1 MPRVEFLHT
10 MSVAIMTATFTQ
22 SAPGA
27 WRHRLATPGPT
38 LFLLLGFAILV
49 AISASS
55 ITLVHRARSDA
66 DSVAH
71 TLQVMNAVS
80 QLQVLIRRTE
90 SAERGYLIT
99 GREGFAR
106 FYETSKAQSGPTL
119 DEIATLTADNPEQQ
133 RRVAEA
139 RTLIAERLASY
150 ERSMALRAAG
160 DVEGAFADI
169 RADRTEGAMT
179 RLGTLLVEMKAEE
192 SKLLEERYGASRDST
207 VWLTSV
213 TIAGLGVVLALGALA
228 LTLNRR
234 NISALQSAQR
244 ELEAAN
250 QGLEKRVAERT
261 ADLKEANDEIQSFAY
276 IVSHDLRSPLV
287 NIMGFTSEIEAMRG
301 DLFERLAQLRAKAEE
316 PPETDAQI
324 AADFEEALGFIKTSI
339 TRMDRLIH
347 AILALSREGRKEF
360 MPVDV
365 DVGQLI
371 ASLRDS
377 MTHQLHD
384 AGGEIVIKRLPTI
397 QSDRLALEQIFT
409 NLLDNAFKY
418 RRDEVPLRVEV
429 SAVETPGF
437 VTFIVEDNGRG
448 IDPKDRGRV
457 FELFRRSGRQ
467 DRPGEGIGLAHV
479 RALVRRMGGLISLDS
494 KLGEGST
501 FKVTVPRRLPT
512 ETGKKDH
519 G

>member
-1 MPRVEFLHT
+1 
-10 MSVAIMTATFTQ
+10 MTATLTQ
-22 SAPGA
+22 TAPRPWA
-27 WRHRLATPGPT
+27 HRLATPGPT
-38 LFLLLGFAILV
+38 LLLLLGFAILV

-55 ITLVHRARSDA
+55 ITLIHRARSDA
-66 DSVAH
+66 ESVAH
-71 TLQVMNAVS
+71 TLRVMNALS

-106 FYETSKAQSGPTL
+106 FYEQSKAQTAPTL
-119 DEIATLTADNPEQQ
+119 EQIATLITDNPQQQQ
-133 RRVAEA
+133 RLAEA
-139 RTLIAERLASY
+139 RALIDERLASY
-150 ERSMALRAAG
+150 EQSMALRTAG
-160 DVEGAFADI
+160 DLEGAVADL

-179 RLGTLLVEMKAEE
+179 RLGTLLVEMKAAETE
-192 SKLLEERYGASRDST
+192 LLDERTDASHDST
-207 VWLTSV
+207 VWLTVVSL
-213 TIAGLGVVLALGALA
+213 TGLAVVLALGALA

-234 NISALQSAQR
+234 QIGALQAAQR

-301 DLFERLAQLRAKAEE
+301 DLFERLSRLRAQAGDA
-316 PPETDAQI
+316 PE
-324 AADFEEALGFIKTSI
+324 ADVELASDFDEALGFIKTSI

-360 MPVDV
+360 VPVDV
-365 DVGQLI
+365 DMGQLF
-371 ASLRDS
+371 ANLRDS
-377 MTHQLHD
+377 MTHQLHE
-384 AGGEIVIKRLPTI
+384 AGGEIAIKRLPVI

-418 RRDEVPLRVEV
+418 RRDDVPLRVEV
-429 SAVETPGF
+429 SAVDTPGF
-437 VTFIVEDNGRG
+437 VTFVIQDNGRG

>member
-1 MPRVEFLHT
+1 
-10 MSVAIMTATFTQ
+10 MTATLTQ
-22 SAPGA
+22 PAPRA
-27 WRHRLATPGPT
+27 WRHQFATPGPT
-38 LFLLLGFAILV
+38 LLLLLGFAILV

-55 ITLVHRARSDA
+55 ISLIHRARSDA
-66 DSVAH
+66 ESVAH

-80 QLQVLIRRTE
+80 QLQVLIRRSE
-90 SAERGYLIT
+90 SSERGFLIT

-106 FYETSKAQSGPTL
+106 FFEQSKAQTGPTL
-119 DEIATLTADNPEQQ
+119 EQLATLTADNPEQQ
-133 RRVAEA
+133 QRVAEA
-139 RTLIAERLASY
+139 RDLIAERMASY
-150 ERSMALRAAG
+150 ERSMALRTAG
-160 DVEGAFADI
+160 DLDGAFADL

-192 SKLLEERYGASRDST
+192 NKLLEDRTGASRDST
-207 VWLTSV
+207 VWLTVVSLS
-213 TIAGLGVVLALGALA
+213 GLAVVLALGALA

-234 NISALQSAQR
+234 QIKALQAAHG

-301 DLFERLAQLRAKAEE
+301 DLFDRLAQLRAQAGETPESDAEL
-316 PPETDAQI
+316 

-339 TRMDRLIH
+339 NRMDRLIH

-365 DVGQLI
+365 DMGQLI

-377 MTHQLHD
+377 MTHQLHE
-384 AGGEIVIKRLPTI
+384 AGGEIVIKRLPVI
-397 QSDRLALEQIFT
+397 ESDRLALEQIFT

-418 RRDEVPLRVEV
+418 RRDDVPLRVEV
-429 SAVETPGF
+429 SAVDTPGF
-437 VTFIVEDNGRG
+437 VTFVIADNGRG

>member
-1 MPRVEFLHT
+1 
-10 MSVAIMTATFTQ
+10 
-22 SAPGA
+22 
-27 WRHRLATPGPT
+27 
-38 LFLLLGFAILV
+38 
-49 AISASS
+49 
-55 ITLVHRARSDA
+55 
-66 DSVAH
+66 
-71 TLQVMNAVS
+71 
-80 QLQVLIRRTE
+80 
-90 SAERGYLIT
+90 
-99 GREGFAR
+99 
-106 FYETSKAQSGPTL
+106 
-119 DEIATLTADNPEQQ
+119 
-133 RRVAEA
+133 
-139 RTLIAERLASY
+139 
-150 ERSMALRAAG
+150 
-160 DVEGAFADI
+160 
-169 RADRTEGAMT
+169 MT
-179 RLGTLLVEMKAEE
+179 RLGTLLMEMKAAEN
-192 SKLLEERYGASRDST
+192 SLLEERTSASRDST
-207 VWLTSV
+207 VWLTVVSL
-213 TIAGLGVVLALGALA
+213 AGLAVVLALGALA

-234 NISALQSAQR
+234 QVGALQAAHR

-301 DLFERLAQLRAKAEE
+301 DLFDRLAHLRTQAGE
-316 PPETDAQI
+316 ETDNDAQL

-365 DVGQLI
+365 DMGQLI
-371 ASLRDS
+371 ANLRDS
-377 MTHQLHD
+377 MTHQLHE
-384 AGGEIVIKRLPTI
+384 AGGEIIIKRLPVI

-418 RRDEVPLRVEV
+418 RRDDVPLRIEV
-429 SAVETPGF
+429 SAVDTPGF
-437 VTFIVEDNGRG
+437 VTFIVQDNGRG

>member
-1 MPRVEFLHT
+1 
-10 MSVAIMTATFTQ
+10 MTATLTQ
-22 SAPGA
+22 TAPRPWA
-27 WRHRLATPGPT
+27 HRLATPGPT
-38 LFLLLGFAILV
+38 LLLLLGFAILV

-55 ITLVHRARSDA
+55 ITLIHRARSDA
-66 DSVAH
+66 ESVAH
-71 TLQVMNAVS
+71 TLRVMNAVS

-106 FYETSKAQSGPTL
+106 FYQQSKAQTGPTL
-119 DEIATLTADNPEQQ
+119 EEIATLTADNPEQQ
-133 RRVAEA
+133 QRVAEA

-150 ERSMALRAAG
+150 EQSMALRTAG
-160 DVEGAFADI
+160 DLEGAVADL

-179 RLGTLLVEMKAEE
+179 RLGTLLVEMKAAETE
-192 SKLLEERYGASRDST
+192 LLDERTDASHDST
-207 VWLTSV
+207 VWLTVVSL
-213 TIAGLGVVLALGALA
+213 AGLAVVLALGALA

-234 NISALQSAQR
+234 QIDALKAAQR

-301 DLFERLAQLRAKAEE
+301 DMFERLAQLRAQAGDTPEADAEL
-316 PPETDAQI
+316 

-360 MPVDV
+360 VPVDV
-365 DVGQLI
+365 DMGQLF
-371 ASLRDS
+371 ANLRDS
-377 MTHQLHD
+377 MTHQLHE
-384 AGGEIVIKRLPTI
+384 AGGEIAIKRLPVI

-418 RRDEVPLRVEV
+418 RRDDVPLRVEV
-429 SAVETPGF
+429 SAVDTPGF
-437 VTFIVEDNGRG
+437 VTFVIQDNGRG

>member
-1 MPRVEFLHT
+1 
-10 MSVAIMTATFTQ
+10 MTAT
-22 SAPGA
+22 
-27 WRHRLATPGPT
+27 LATTAGSSPWRRRFATPNPT
-38 LFLLLGFAILV
+38 MLLLLGFAILV

-71 TLQVMNAVS
+71 TLRVMNAVS

-90 SAERGYLIT
+90 SAQRGYLIT
-99 GREGFAR
+99 GGDGFSR
-106 FYETSKAQSGPTL
+106 FYAQSKAQTGPTL
-119 DEIATLTADNPEQQ
+119 EEIATLTSDNPEQQ
-133 RRVAEA
+133 QRVAEA
-139 RTLIAERLASY
+139 RDLIAARFESY

-160 DVEGAFADI
+160 DVEGAFADL

-179 RLGTLLVEMKAEE
+179 RLGALLVEMKADET
-192 SKLLEERYGASRDST
+192 KLLEERAGASRDST
-207 VWLTSV
+207 IWLTV
-213 TIAGLGVVLALGALA
+213 VNVAGLAVVLALGALA

-234 NISALQSAQR
+234 SIDALRQAQR
-244 ELEAAN
+244 DLESAN

-301 DLFERLAQLRAKAEE
+301 DLFERLAHLRERAGEA
-316 PPETDAQI
+316 PETDAQI

-360 MPVDV
+360 APMDV
-365 DVGQLI
+365 DVGRLI
-371 ASLRDS
+371 ATLRDS
-377 MTHQLHD
+377 MTHQLHE

-397 QSDRLALEQIFT
+397 HSDRLALEQIFT

-418 RRDEVPLRVEV
+418 RRDDVPLQIEV
-429 SAVETPGF
+429 SAVDTPGF
-437 VTFIVEDNGRG
+437 ITFVIKDNGRG
-448 IDPKDRGRV
+448 IDARDRGRV

-494 KLGEGST
+494 TLGEGST
-501 FKVTVPRRLPT
+501 FKVTLPRRLPT
-512 ETGKKDH
+512 ETGKTDH